1 MIKRL
6 LLSCLFLLTIFS
18 VNGQVGH
25 IARYEF
31 PHEWNN
37 QDHIVIPNEEKGVL
51 LVQPMSPGT
60 AKNVDIQYR
69 YLDKNLKEAWT
80 GFFEVSRRLYLKG
93 YHYVDGMA
101 YLLFQNR
108 NSQRYIKLVTL
119 DLDNKKV
126 DSYEPK
132 QIVELDIQEFEVIKK
147 TVIIGGYIESRP
159 AVFAYDLAGGNVR
172 TLPNVYQNNSDL
184 LEVRI
189 NRDSLTF
196 NVVASEINDAK
207 DRTILVNTYDY
218 KGNAVRDYQLE
229 TEEGHQLLSG
239 ISSSII
245 DRTQTIVGLYSI
257 KTGTYP
263 SGIYV
268 NHVDRTGK
276 QTMKYYYFGEFETFL
291 DHVGEKRATRL
302 KEKALSAR
310 ENNRE
315 WRYKTDAL
323 FREIIEEDGKLI
335 VAGEFFKPWTVST
348 DNYWRNRTRFSRFAD
363 LNNTGIGTFQGQG
376 LGRIPTTPVQGGV
389 RSDFNF
395 THAFALVLD
404 EKGEVQ
410 WDSSFEIEENVDGAL
425 EDFGAFQWHE
435 NKGFYAFYHDK
446 ELVVK
451 YLNDKES
458 QEGNKSELELIYD
471 DDKLKFERDLYRGIS
486 RWYGNKYLIYGLQHV
501 RSDETKPNIR
511 KVFFINA
518 ITVGPDFEPTN
529 DD

>member
-1 MIKRL
+1 MMKRISI
-6 LLSCLFLLTIFS
+6 SCFFLFALATAYA
-18 VNGQVGH
+18 QVGH
-25 IARYEF
+25 IARFES

-37 QDHIVIPNEEKGVL
+37 QDHIVISNEEKGVL
-51 LVQPMSPGT
+51 LVQPMTPGT
-60 AKNVDIQYR
+60 SKNVDIQYR
-69 YLDKNLKEAWT
+69 YLDKNLEEQWI
-80 GFFEVSRRLYLKG
+80 GFFEVSRRLFLKG
-93 YHYVDGMA
+93 YHYVDGVA

-108 NSQRYIKLVTL
+108 SSQRYIKLVTI
-119 DLDNKKV
+119 DLDNQKV

-132 QIVELDIQEFEVIKK
+132 QIVELDIQEFEVIQK
-147 TVIIGGYIESRP
+147 TAIIGGYIEGRP

-184 LEVRI
+184 LEVRV
-189 NRDSLTF
+189 NSDSLTF
-196 NVVASEINDAK
+196 NVIASEINEVK

-218 KGNAVRDYQLE
+218 KGNAVRDYQLQ

-245 DRTQTIVGLYSI
+245 DRTQTIVGLYSM

-268 NHVDRTGK
+268 NHVDKTG
-276 QTMKYYYFGEFETFL
+276 QQSMKYYFFGEFETFL
-291 DHVGEKRATRL
+291 DHTGEKRAKKL
-302 KEKALSAR
+302 KERALSAR
-310 ENNRE
+310 QNNRD

-323 FREIIEEDGKLI
+323 FREIIEQDGKLI
-335 VAGEFFKPWTVST
+335 VVGEFFKPWTVNT
-348 DNYWRNRTRFSRFAD
+348 DNYWRNRNQFSRFSDFAD
-363 LNNTGIGTFQGQG
+363 PTLGTFQGLTRDPNAFRQNG
-376 LGRIPTTPVQGGV
+376 I

-404 EKGEVQ
+404 EKGTVE

-425 EDFGAFQWHE
+425 EDFGAFQWYD
-435 NKGFYAFYHDK
+435 NQGFYAFYHDK

-451 YLNDKES
+451 YLNDKEN
-458 QEGNKSELELIYD
+458 QKGDISELALVYE
-471 DDKLKFERDLYRGIS
+471 DDKLKFERDQYRGIT
-486 RWYGNKYLIYGLQHV
+486 RWYGDKYLVYGLQHV
-501 RSDETKPNIR
+501 RSDETKPNLR

-518 ITVGPDFEPTN
+518 ITVGPKFESTN